1 MMNQEFSTSII
12 STASEVER
20 QVNHLTDLINASAK
34 EEAEEVANG
43 VTNISFE
50 KYLKQANIIL
60 DSRSTTVRHMDSSR
74 LGDRSVSSRFVSKGE
89 DRSTKYLINQ
99 YRSGKHSSSVQ

>member
-20 QVNHLTDLINASAK
+20 QVNQLTDLINASAK
-34 EEAEEVANG
+34 EEADEVANG
-43 VTNISFE
+43 FNNLSFE

-60 DSRSTTVRHMDSSR
+60 DSRSSHVRHQDSSR
-74 LGDRSVSSRFVSKGE
+74 LGDRSISSQMVSKGE
-89 DRSTKYLINQ
+89 
-99 YRSGKHSSSVQ
+99 

>member
-1 MMNQEFSTSII
+1 MMMNQEFSTSII

-43 VTNISFE
+43 ITNISFE
-50 KYLKQANIIL
+50 KYLKNANIIL
-60 DSRSTTVRHMDSSR
+60 DSRSTNVRHQDSSR
-74 LGDRSVSSRFVSKGE
+74 LGERSSSSQIVSK
-89 DRSTKYLINQ
+89 RYQKSNK
-99 YRSGKHSSSVQ
+99 